1 MFRSWL
7 WVVSLALLFG
17 CASEPEPM
25 RTGIAPNPRYHP
37 PDPTK
42 PTGNAG
48 PAVVGDSA
56 WQSEATKWIGAPY
69 RAGGNGREG
78 MDTIGLIRRMYENVA
93 RIKLT
98 SNLDE
103 LTRTGVAIQREQLRP
118 GDIIFFGKGIGH
130 KVYVGDNQYP
140 QETNI
145 TGAGIYLGDNRIV
158 TAEPILGVAYA
169 RLFDPPYSEN
179 YLTARRILR

>member
-1 MFRSWL
+1 MFRSSL
-7 WVVSLALLFG
+7 LALSLALLFG

-37 PDPTK
+37 PGPTN
-42 PTGNAG
+42 PTVNPG

-56 WQSEATKWIGAPY
+56 WQSEATKWIGVPF
-69 RAGGNGREG
+69 RPGGNNREG
-78 MDTIGLIRRMYENVA
+78 MDARGLVRRMYENVA

-98 SNLDE
+98 SNVDE
-103 LTRTGVAIQREQLRP
+103 LTRTGVAIPRDQLRP
-118 GDIIFFGKGIGH
+118 GDIVFFGKDIGH
-130 KVYVGDNQYP
+130 KVYVGDNPYH

-158 TAEPILGVAYA
+158 TADPILGVAYA
-169 RLFDPPYSEN
+169 QLFDPPYSEN